1 MLATGP
7 VADTGETSNTV
18 AMGPELVLSG
28 DTVIAPFLNGTGG
41 ADPSFVE
48 MVTIRSAGTKITTV
62 DGESHSVGSYGI
74 SMALDGS
81 GNQHVSYFNASAS
94 SLMYASGS
102 VSGWHVEE
110 VDNTGSTGYYSSI
123 AIDDSGNPHI
133 SYVDMTTTP
142 RVVMY
147 AHHNGTSWTTEAID
161 SPYYAFDTSID
172 LDSGGNAHIT
182 YSVYNNSGNF
192 YNLRYSCLLYTSPSP
207 RDRG

>member
-1 MLATGP
+1 
-7 VADTGETSNTV
+7 
-18 AMGPELVLSG
+18 
-28 DTVIAPFLNGTGG
+28 
-41 ADPSFVE
+41 

-123 AIDDSGNPHI
+123 ALS
-133 SYVDMTTTP
+133 TTP
-142 RVVMY
+142 
-147 AHHNGTSWTTEAID
+147 ATPTSH
-161 SPYYAFDTSID
+161 TS
-172 LDSGGNAHIT
+172 T
-182 YSVYNNSGNF
+182 
-192 YNLRYSCLLYTSPSP
+192 
-207 RDRG
+207 